1 MIKKCIKYNK
11 IFSCKSKN
19 KQYKREKKIY
29 YLLEQIMISNYLLDV
44 LMLFQ
49 KKNFLFEFI
58 MDEKRVNKII
68 KKLKRVNKIKKN
80 NNNNKN
86 K

>member
-1 MIKKCIKYNK
+1 MSLCY
-11 IFSCKSKN
+11 F
-19 KQYKREKKIY
+19 R
-29 YLLEQIMISNYLLDV
+29 
-44 LMLFQ
+44 
-49 KKNFLFEFI
+49 KNFLFQFI

-80 NNNNKN
+80 NNKNKN

>member
-1 MIKKCIKYNK
+1 MT
-11 IFSCKSKN
+11 
-19 KQYKREKKIY
+19 
-29 YLLEQIMISNYLLDV
+29 SNYLLGPYV
-44 LMLFQ
+44 ISE
-49 KKNFLFEFI
+49 KNFLFQFI

-80 NNNNKN
+80 NNNNNKN

>member
-1 MIKKCIKYNK
+1 MIGANNDIKLFARCPYV
-11 IFSCKSKN
+11 
-19 KQYKREKKIY
+19 
-29 YLLEQIMISNYLLDV
+29 ISE
-44 LMLFQ
+44 
-49 KKNFLFEFI
+49 KNFLFQFI

>member
-1 MIKKCIKYNK
+1 MNLII
-11 IFSCKSKN
+11 I
-19 KQYKREKKIY
+19 
-29 YLLEQIMISNYLLDV
+29 LL
-44 LMLFQ
+44 
-49 KKNFLFEFI
+49 NFLFQFI

-80 NNNNKN
+80 NNINKN